1 MSDRKLTML
10 GIVAVLMVIW
20 AVAQSRIA
28 NEPKGKPEVPSY
40 LIQGVDPADI
50 ASIVLTSN
58 DDTITLKRRQDR
70 FVIADKDDYPALAGE
85 ITKLLT
91 SCFDIRNAELYT
103 EDKANHKDLGVA
115 EEDART
121 VVKFLGPDSSLI
133 TGVVIGK
140 ASEQGRGTYVR
151 LVASDKVYVASQVPR
166 VKSQAMDYMDP
177 KLVSMERGDI
187 ESVTVISPNETYTLK
202 GGNGGIR
209 LENLPDGKKLKAG
222 EYGHAFSALTNLRF
236 DDVSGKSSA
245 QEDLNFERKFIC
257 RMKDSTVYTVAIA
270 QKNDKTYMTCDA
282 DFTDKVPVTKE
293 KTVESEEELKKKEAK
308 LLARD
313 KAAEF
318 SSKHSGWVYEISDY
332 NAEDMTKE
340 LSELLE
346 DQSEPESQTADD
358 SNSAD

>member
-1 MSDRKLTML
+1 MSDKKLTML
-10 GIVAVLMVIW
+10 AIVAVLMVIW

-28 NEPKGKPEVPSY
+28 SEPKAKPEAPAY
-40 LIQGVDPADI
+40 LIQGLDPADI
-50 ASIVLTSN
+50 ASIVLTNN
-58 DDTITLKRRQDR
+58 DDTVTLKRRQDR

-91 SCFDIRNAELYT
+91 SCFDIQTAELYT
-103 EDKANHKDLGVA
+103 EDKANHKDLGLT

-121 VVKFLGPDSSLI
+121 VVKFFGLDSSLI

-151 LVASDKVYVASQVPR
+151 LVASDKVYVASQVPW
-166 VKSQAMDYMDP
+166 VKSRAVDYIDQ
-177 KLVSMERGDI
+177 KLVSIERDDI
-187 ESVTVISPNETYTLK
+187 ESVTVTSPNEAYTLK
-202 GGNGGIR
+202 ADNGGIS

-222 EYGHAFSALTNLRF
+222 EYRHVFSALTNLTF
-236 DDVSGKSSA
+236 DDVRGKSSA

-257 RMKDSTVYTVAIA
+257 KLKDSTVYTVAIA
-270 QKNDKTYMTCDA
+270 QKNDKTYITCDA
-282 DFTDKVPVTKE
+282 EFTDKAPVTKE

-332 NAEDMTKE
+332 KAEDMTKE

-346 DQSEPESQTADD
+346 DQSESQAQTTDD
-358 SNSAD
+358 PNSAD

>member
-1 MSDRKLTML
+1 MSDKKLTML
-10 GIVAVLMVIW
+10 GIVAVLVVIW

-28 NEPKGKPEVPSY
+28 NEPKVKPEAPAY
-40 LIQGVDPADI
+40 LIQGLGPADI
-50 ASIVLTSN
+50 ASIVLTNN
-58 DDTITLKRRQDR
+58 DDTVTLKRRQDR
-70 FVIADKDDYPALAGE
+70 FVIAEKDDYPALAGE
-85 ITKLLT
+85 ITELLA
-91 SCFDIRNAELYT
+91 SCLDIQTTELYT
-103 EDKANHKDLGVA
+103 EDKANHKDLGLT
-115 EEDART
+115 EEDARS
-121 VVKFLGPDSSLI
+121 VVKFFGPDSSLI

-151 LVASDKVYVASQVPR
+151 LVASDKVYVASQVPW
-166 VKSQAMDYMDP
+166 VKSRTVDYIDQ
-177 KLVSMERGDI
+177 KLVSIERGDI
-187 ESVTVISPNETYTLK
+187 ESVTVISPNEAYTLK
-202 GGNGGIR
+202 ADNGGIS

-222 EYGHAFSALTNLRF
+222 EYQGVFSALTNLTF
-236 DDVSGKSSA
+236 DDVRGKSSA

-257 RMKDSTVYTVAIA
+257 KLKDSTVYTVAIA
-270 QKNDKTYMTCDA
+270 QKNDKTYITCDA

-332 NAEDMTKE
+332 KAEDMTKE

-346 DQSEPESQTADD
+346 DVSESQAQTTDD
-358 SNSAD
+358 PNSAD

>member
-1 MSDRKLTML
+1 MSDKKLTML

-28 NEPKGKPEVPSY
+28 SEPKVKPEAPAY
-40 LIQGVDPADI
+40 LIQGLDPAGI
-50 ASIVLTSN
+50 ASIVLTNN
-58 DDTITLKRRQDR
+58 DDTVTLKRRQDR

-91 SCFDIRNAELYT
+91 SSFDIQTAELYT
-103 EDKANHKDLGVA
+103 EDKANHKDLGVT

-121 VVKFLGPDSSLI
+121 VVKFFGPDSSLI

-151 LVASDKVYVASQVPR
+151 LVASDKVYVASQVPW
-166 VKSQAMDYMDP
+166 VKSRAMDYIDP
-177 KLVSMERGDI
+177 KLVSIERGDI

-202 GGNGGIR
+202 ADNGGIS

-222 EYGHAFSALTNLRF
+222 EYGHVFSALTNLRF
-236 DDVSGKSSA
+236 DDVSGKSST

-257 RMKDSTVYTVAIA
+257 KLKDSTVYTVAIA
-270 QKNDKTYMTCDA
+270 QKNDKTYITCDA
-282 DFTDKVPVTKE
+282 EFTDKAPVTKE

-313 KAAEF
+313 KAADF
-318 SSKHSGWVYEISDY
+318 SSKHSGWIYEISNY
-332 NAEDMTKE
+332 KAEDMTKE

-346 DQSEPESQTADD
+346 DQSESQAQTTDD
-358 SNSAD
+358 PNSAD